1 MGLWSILDFL
11 ILFSQTWAHLEAL
24 TASLDLRSVAN
35 LQHAHLNVFQLPVD
49 LQRHKDTQLSPEWPQ
64 TLKRRDLLIRLTG
77 FSSNSLAMLVD
88 VTLFSVPLVLAV
100 DALCQHSVHCAILML
115 SLFTAAGSE
124 AEFTTSRWNGLR
136 DTSRS
141 MFDEEDGT
149 FEEDSW
155 SSWRRSSDCSR
166 LKLLVRPDVYS
177 CACYLCSISEKTWLS
192 YFWYMLI
199 DYKQH
204 NISVGLNEACILM
217 VALMVV
223 TPDHCHRNWVWQCL
237 QM

>member
-1 MGLWSILDFL
+1 
-11 ILFSQTWAHLEAL
+11 
-24 TASLDLRSVAN
+24 
-35 LQHAHLNVFQLPVD
+35 
-49 LQRHKDTQLSPEWPQ
+49 
-64 TLKRRDLLIRLTG
+64 
-77 FSSNSLAMLVD
+77 MLVD

-136 DTSRS
+136 DTSKS

-149 FEEDSW
+149 FEGDSW

-166 LKLLVRPDVYS
+166 LKLPVRPDVYS
-177 CACYLCSISEKTWLS
+177 CACYFCSISEKTWLS
-192 YFWYMLI
+192 YFWYVLI

-204 NISVGLNEACILM
+204 NISGVKPSLHFNGSLVIHTRPLPSQLGVTMFANAGSKEANWGLWEFTELEILCLL
-217 VALMVV
+217 VDLLSFVWFSRSEVNTAASRKALKM
-223 TPDHCHRNWVWQCL
+223 
-237 QM
+237 